1 MTSTVAR
8 KPDGEGS
15 VQVQQDAKVQIQEGA
30 LVIAVYGK
38 GGIGKSTTSSN
49 LSAAFS
55 KLGKKVLQI
64 GCDPKHDSTFTL
76 THKMVPTVID
86 ILEEVDFHSEELRPE
101 DFMFEGFNGVMCVES
116 GGPPAG
122 TGCGGYVTGQTVK
135 LLKEHHLLEDTD
147 VVIFDV
153 LGDVVCGGFAAPL
166 QHANYCLIVTA
177 NDFDSIF
184 AMNRIVAAI
193 NAKAKNYKVRLGG
206 VIANR
211 SAELDQIEKFNKETG
226 LKTMAHFKNVDA
238 IRRSRLKKCTIFEM
252 DSEEEGVV
260 EVQNEYLSL
269 AQKMIDNVEPL
280 EAEPLKDREIFDLLG
295 FD

>member
-122 TGCGGYVTGQTVK
+122 TVCGGYVTGQSVK
-135 LLKEHHLLEDTD
+135 LLKENHLL
-147 VVIFDV
+147 
-153 LGDVVCGGFAAPL
+153 
-166 QHANYCLIVTA
+166 
-177 NDFDSIF
+177 
-184 AMNRIVAAI
+184 
-193 NAKAKNYKVRLGG
+193 
-206 VIANR
+206 
-211 SAELDQIEKFNKETG
+211 
-226 LKTMAHFKNVDA
+226 
-238 IRRSRLKKCTIFEM
+238 
-252 DSEEEGVV
+252 
-260 EVQNEYLSL
+260 
-269 AQKMIDNVEPL
+269 
-280 EAEPLKDREIFDLLG
+280 
-295 FD
+295 